1 MKLAFFTDTFFPQ
14 VNGVS
19 RTMERQIKYLK
30 NRGDEIIIFAPEY
43 KKVEGGALTVT
54 AEWKLSKV

>member
-1 MKLAFFTDTFFPQ
+1 MKLAFTDTFPQ

-30 NRGDEIIIFAPEY
+30 NRGDEIIILPRIQ
-43 KKVEGGALTVT
+43 KG
-54 AEWKLSKV
+54 